1 MSQIKEIGHG
11 KQMLELPEAKQA
23 RSKSDFQAY
32 LKACIEGVDHLQ
44 KEADRA
50 AHEIAT
56 GKVENLHQ
64 AMIAME
70 KADVSFRLMV
80 EARNRIVRVY
90 EEIMKMQA

>member
-1 MSQIKEIGHG
+1 MPQIKDIGHG
-11 KQMLELPEAKQA
+11 RQMLELPEAKQA
-23 RSKSDFQAY
+23 RSKADFKAY
-32 LKACIEGVDHLQ
+32 LKECIEDVDHLQ

-50 AHEIAT
+50 ARELAT
-56 GKVENLHQ
+56 GKVENVHQ

-80 EARNRIVRVY
+80 EARNRIVKAY